1 MVMNGVP
8 LVLLSTQEGVL
19 FSSRSI
25 ETLYE
30 SLKVYLLHRS
40 RQRSRIEYLLEE
52 WSALQAEA
60 VAVDEKFITEMS
72 IPVRHSLYANE
83 EPLSDSYSF
92 CTSLSRK
99 PHILATLQPGLW
111 KKRFF

>member
-40 RQRSRIEYLLEE
+40 RQRARIEYLLEE
-52 WSALQAEA
+52 WSVLQAEA

-72 IPVRHSLYANE
+72 IPVRHSSRPVKKNIRLI
-83 EPLSDSYSF
+83 PFVCLM
-92 CTSLSRK
+92 SRK
-99 PHILATLQPGLW
+99 PRILATSQPGLW

>member
-1 MVMNGVP
+1 MNGVP
-8 LVLLSTQEGVL
+8 LVLLSTQEGVH

-40 RQRSRIEYLLEE
+40 RQRARIEYLLEE
-52 WSALQAEA
+52 WSALQVEA

-72 IPVRHSLYANE
+72 IPVCHSL
-83 EPLSDSYSF
+83 
-92 CTSLSRK
+92 TS
-99 PHILATLQPGLW
+99 
-111 KKRFF
+111 